1 MLLTGVLALLN
12 LGSLRHT
19 DLGNWP
25 HFPLK
30 QHQDRRADLSSLLL
44 PLYSWRHI
52 APEQY
57 FTAPG
62 LGTLSTTMRF
72 SVSALGIPQSSTKV
86 QMICCQSFVDKQ
98 TQEKPLTI
106 QEWGKHLNRKRDLC
120 PPMNDVAKLQTYS
133 LNCIK
138 CWTAFFNNK
147 EKATE
152 VFSGKC
158 KYLSGMSALWH
169 EDRTPE
175 LPLLTT
181 SEPQY
186 LR

>member
-1 MLLTGVLALLN
+1 MA
-12 LGSLRHT
+12 
-19 DLGNWP
+19 
-25 HFPLK
+25 
-30 QHQDRRADLSSLLL
+30 
-44 PLYSWRHI
+44 
-52 APEQY
+52 
-57 FTAPG
+57 
-62 LGTLSTTMRF
+62 TLSIKTTPRQTSWPFKSLITPLLMKAHSSWAIF
-72 SVSALGIPQSSTKV
+72 HSAGFKNFKHNYEVFCLGFGNSTVVNKSEDDLLSI
-86 QMICCQSFVDKQ
+86 ICRQ
-98 TQEKPLTI
+98 TNTREAPDNSGMTKT
-106 QEWGKHLNRKRDLC
+106 LNKKRDLC
-120 PPMNDVAKLQTYS
+120 LPTNDVAKLQAYS

-138 CWTAFFNNK
+138 SWTEFFNNK

-158 KYLSGMSALWH
+158 KYLRGMSALWH